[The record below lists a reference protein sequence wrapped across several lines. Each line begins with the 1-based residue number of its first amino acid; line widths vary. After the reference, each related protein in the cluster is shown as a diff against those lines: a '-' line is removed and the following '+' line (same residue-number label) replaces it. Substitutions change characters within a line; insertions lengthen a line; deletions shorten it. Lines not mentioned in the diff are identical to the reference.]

1 MKGNIVNPIQLADF
15 FCNLRSVTLDLSDL
29 NHSELPQ
36 PHIDTDA
43 LAAFIQRIHDPMLR
57 LRATGGLCNPWRA
70 ARLGRDEVR
79 NTAVLTWLLDPSG
92 DHGLGF
98 MLLNTMLGL
107 VHPSQNQIPAAVAGN
122 VRVTREAILGDD
134 GVNRVDIEIR
144 CHDVHQPFYLV
155 IEAKVD
161 AREGDAQIPRYI
173 AAAKSGAGT
182 SPWAIVYL
190 TTHGLDARRTADCDH
205 SQVLSLSWKNL
216 ARLLLRTLHN
226 IEPSDPAYQGFSYR
240 LAETYLRHVRT
251 F

>member
-1 MKGNIVNPIQLADF
+1 MNPALLAGF
-15 FCNLRSVTLDLSDL
+15 FCKLRSITLAP
-29 NHSELPQ
+29 LPLDNSGPTH
-36 PHIDTDA
+36 PHIDVDA
-43 LAAFIQRIHDPMLR
+43 LGAFIGRMHSPMHR
-57 LRATGGLCNPWRA
+57 LRAAGGLCNPWRV

-79 NTAVLTWLLDPSG
+79 NTAVLAWLLDPAG

-98 MLLNTMLGL
+98 ILLNAMLAL
-107 VHPSQNQIPAAVAGN
+107 VNRSQAEIPAAVAGN

-161 AREGDAQIPRYI
+161 AREGEAQIPRYI

-190 TTHGLDARRTADCDH
+190 TVHGLDAGRTADCDY
-205 SQVLSLSWKNL
+205 SQVLPVSWKNL
-216 ARLLLRTLHN
+216 ARLLLRSLHD
-226 IEPSDPAYQGFSYR
+226 IDPSYPAYQAFSYR
-240 LAETYLRHVRT
+240 LAETFLRHMRAL
-251 F
+251 